1 MKKLVAA
8 HKEIVFIVL
17 IIVFLLIAIV
27 LGVWLAPDKKENK
40 KSNDKYQFTGEV
52 KEIEGTTEY
61 SNDDLKKD
69 HCIDDICISEAT
81 FYYLG
86 NEGRVDYVI
95 TNKSSSKQSGS
106 YKMVFGDDYLV
117 VYFTDLEPGKPVK
130 TTSQYVG
137 KTIPNMENYTLEY
150 LTEEEKSKI
159 IVSNY

>member
-27 LGVWLAPDKKENK
+27 LGVRLAPDKKENK
-40 KSNDKYQFTGEV
+40 NSNDKYQFTGEL

-150 LTEEEKSKI
+150 LRKKKKSKI